1 MTPDLKAM
9 QKALWVA
16 KRVAQHVDPGFAH
29 VPLPVPGRPIP
40 LQHAAGGR
48 VGKAGGGGMG
58 DNGGPP
64 MGRSLTRQG
73 LYSHAAEAARA
84 LPQAKGT
91 GQQMLASLK
100 GVKPDELKWSGAQE
114 KFAARPSVTRD
125 ELAAHFERN
134 VPKLTEAV
142 HHEEEPSQENGWRTT
157 GGGARYGEYTL
168 GGGDNYRELLMR
180 FPRVNRD
187 TLIPDDEAVAKH
199 QHEWDALDDHAG
211 EDAAR
216 LTGLMADDTM
226 SRIPKYMKGDDYTHR
241 HWMEGNVA
249 AHLRLKDRPLPDGGK
264 ALHMEELQSDW
275 GQDARKKGITD
286 PAAEEAYRAAEER
299 AEKARRAKIETRQNF
314 RDQIELHGQHHPNVD
329 EAERA
334 HDEALAEHYRAQ
346 AALHPLLAD
355 KRGVPDAPYI
365 DNTEKW
371 TDLGLKRAL
380 YEAAKGGYDKLVW
393 TPGDEQANRYEL
405 SKQVST
411 ISAEPAKLKPGHLH
425 VRVYGPDD
433 SYDEGERLI
442 HSSVMHPDKLEETF
456 GKDIAQKIMER
467 VKFPEATDRHEVF
480 NTASGHRGSKHDTR
494 EEAEQA
500 IRSYPESIQ
509 PDLAV
514 RPFTGE
520 SHGEG
525 TRLTGLDL
533 QHGGEGMRG
542 FYDKIVPKRLMSL
555 IKEHD
560 PEARLG
566 YHYIS
571 VEPQGATMGD
581 IARHSGYAHPRDIP
595 PHLYDE
601 VSSKYFNDHR
611 QAQLP
616 GVDITPRMRDS
627 ILQNGFK
634 AYRRGGEVERTGKAG
649 GGSLGDEMAA
659 NGNTSQH
666 VAAPEHEV
674 STQSLA
680 HAFNTAIAHHVG
692 LPIHQ
697 RALNS
702 RAVAERIK
710 PFVGTDPGTGRP
722 KPLLTSNAKLVKAK
736 QGYEAGMGYEGQE
749 PILMPDGRGVETVGL
764 PLSPAAKAGKFKVCP
779 NSKSCED
786 VCLGK
791 TSGNYGASY
800 AVNWPRINSA
810 RKTNAMLHD
819 PEAFAVRLHDEITQ
833 AKMQAGMEGNKLAVR
848 LNTLSDLD
856 PKVHEALI
864 KSHPDVDF
872 YDYTKMAY
880 KPIAANHHYTYSS
893 TGLTQPPGYNG
904 IEEGEGVHN
913 PHQNW
918 RKMRNHLDNG
928 SNVAMVF
935 SHPDHLPHEVH
946 DEETGRR
953 YKVVDGTTHDYRPLD
968 AQPPGS
974 PGVVVGLRNL
984 STKGKRD
991 RAHIDSQG
999 FIVRHDPQLM
1009 PEINERTGK
1018 PTGKPLRGP
1027 SPGKKANGTAYP
1039 GPTYPQNHVV
1049 TIPTQPDRRFEV
1061 TRSGRKDDE

>member
-1 MTPDLKAM
+1 M
-9 QKALWVA
+9 
-16 KRVAQHVDPGFAH
+16 
-29 VPLPVPGRPIP
+29 
-40 LQHAAGGR
+40 GG
-48 VGKAGGGGMG
+48 
-58 DNGGPP
+58 NGGPP
-64 MGRSLTRQG
+64 MDDFGDWEPIDEGSNPHPDIPSIPAIR
-73 LYSHAAEAARA
+73 E
-84 LPQAKGT
+84 
-91 GQQMLASLK
+91 GQRMQQFHTSFM
-100 GVKPDELKWSGAQE
+100 
-114 KFAARPSVTRD
+114 
-125 ELAAHFERN
+125 
-134 VPKLTEAV
+134 
-142 HHEEEPSQENGWRTT
+142 
-157 GGGARYGEYTL
+157 
-168 GGGDNYRELLMR
+168 GDIR
-180 FPRVNRD
+180 
-187 TLIPDDEAVAKH
+187 
-199 QHEWDALDDHAG
+199 
-211 EDAAR
+211 
-216 LTGLMADDTM
+216 
-226 SRIPKYMKGDDYTHR
+226 
-241 HWMEGNVA
+241 
-249 AHLRLKDRPLPDGGK
+249 
-264 ALHMEELQSDW
+264 
-275 GQDARKKGITD
+275 
-286 PAAEEAYRAAEER
+286 
-299 AEKARRAKIETRQNF
+299 EKAREAAQRAR
-314 RDQIELHGQHHPNVD
+314 ELHESGALPFAVGTRFHTPHSRERGDPPYEVTGHYYSNHKGREQHGYFYKRDHGNGNGED
-329 EAERA
+329 
-334 HDEALAEHYRAQ
+334 D
-346 AALHPLLAD
+346 PL
-355 KRGVPDAPYI
+355 
-365 DNTEKW
+365 
-371 TDLGLKRAL
+371 
-380 YEAAKGGYDKLVW
+380 
-393 TPGDEQANRYEL
+393 
-405 SKQVST
+405 
-411 ISAEPAKLKPGHLH
+411 
-425 VRVYGPDD
+425 
-433 SYDEGERLI
+433 
-442 HSSVMHPDKLEETF
+442 
-456 GKDIAQKIMER
+456 
-467 VKFPEATDRHEVF
+467 
-480 NTASGHRGSKHDTR
+480 
-494 EEAEQA
+494 
-500 IRSYPESIQ
+500 
-509 PDLAV
+509 
-514 RPFTGE
+514 TGE
-520 SHGEG
+520 E
-525 TRLTGLDL
+525 
-533 QHGGEGMRG
+533 RG
-542 FYDKIVPKRLMSL
+542 QL
-555 IKEHD
+555 ITHD
-560 PEARLG
+560 PVGDVSMRKRNPNWDRAAHVAAWQPLG
-566 YHYIS
+566 
-571 VEPQGATMGD
+571 G
-581 IARHSGYAHPRDIP
+581 
-595 PHLYDE
+595 L
-601 VSSKYFNDHR
+601 
-611 QAQLP
+611 
-616 GVDITPRMRDS
+616 
-627 ILQNGFK
+627 
-634 AYRRGGEVERTGKAG
+634 RRVKAG

-659 NGNTSQH
+659 HGNTSQH

-680 HAFNTAIAHHVG
+680 HAFNTAIAHHIS
-692 LPIHQ
+692 LPVAQ
-697 RALNS
+697 RAMNS

-710 PFVGTDPGTGRP
+710 PFVGTDPSTGRP

-880 KPIAANHHYTYSS
+880 KPIAPNHHYTYSS

-953 YKVVDGTTHDYRPLD
+953 YRVVDGTTHDYRPLD

-1018 PTGKPLRGP
+1018 PLRGP
-1027 SPGKKANGTAYP
+1027 SSGKKANGTAYP

-1049 TIPTQPDRRFEV
+1049 VIPTQPDRRFEV
-1061 TRSGRKDDE
+1061 TRSGKKDDE